1 MWFVNTLNEK
11 KSRKSQVFQGFFALF
26 PRKVKNGG
34 KIAVH
39 RLVKGIFKVLMKK
52 KKEWNF

>member
-39 RLVKGIFKVLMKK
+39 RLTKGIFKVLMKK